1 MTYVL
6 VMPLKKIDTRLSNSK
21 TDLYNSTFI
30 VFLTIRNFVVAS
42 LLSKIE

>member
-6 VMPLKKIDTRLSNSK
+6 VMPLKKIDTRLSNSI
-21 TDLYNSTFI
+21 TDLYNSTCS